1 MMTRLLSLIF
11 FALLLAGC
19 GGNDADTPHEHE
31 HEAEATAAAD
41 YERGPHNGRLLRAG
55 DFALEITIFEAG
67 VPPQFRLF
75 AYRDDQPLPPA
86 SVQATIELT
95 RLGGQVDRF
104 TFRPENDALAG
115 SGTVVEPHSFD
126 VTVVATEGGRQHR
139 WQFAS
144 YEGRTTIPAA
154 IAESSGIRTALA
166 GPATIRARVPLM
178 GSVRVDENRLA
189 RVRARFPGA
198 VREVR
203 VELGATVQRGQ
214 VLAIVEGN
222 ESMRGYEVVAPMAG
236 VVVTRAT
243 NVGDVAGETPLFE
256 IADLSEVWVDLHAF
270 GRDVSRLKPGQ
281 PVRLTSV
288 AGEGTAQAVLD
299 RILPVAA
306 AGSQSA
312 VARVRLPNPQGQWR
326 PGLAVSAE
334 VTVAEYPVALA
345 VKTAALQRFRDFTVV
360 FAQVDDTYEV
370 RMLEMGRK
378 DGEFTEVLGGL
389 EPGTRYVTEQSFL
402 IRADIEKS
410 GASHDH

>member
-1 MMTRLLSLIF
+1 MMNHLLSLIF
-11 FALLLAGC
+11 FTLLLAGC
-19 GGNDADTPHEHE
+19 GGNDANTPHTEHA
-31 HEAEATAAAD
+31 AEATAAGD
-41 YERGPHNGRLLRAG
+41 YERGPHNGRMLRDG
-55 DFALEITIFEAG
+55 DFALEITIFETG

-75 AYRDDQPLPPA
+75 SYRDNKPLPPA
-86 SVQATIELT
+86 SVQTTIELT
-95 RLGGQVDRF
+95 RLDGQVDRF
-104 TFRPENDALAG
+104 TFKPESDALVG

-154 IAESSGIRTALA
+154 IAKSAGIRTALA
-166 GPATIRARVPLM
+166 GPATIRNLLPLL
-178 GSVRVDENRLA
+178 GSVRIDENRLA
-189 RVRARFPGA
+189 RVRAQFPGA
-198 VREVR
+198 VREVH
-203 VELGATVQRGQ
+203 VQSGETVRRGQ
-214 VLAIVEGN
+214 VLAIIEGN
-222 ESMRGYEVVAPMAG
+222 ESMSSYPLIAPIAG

-256 IADLSEVWVDLHAF
+256 IADLSTVWVDLHVF

-281 PVRLTSV
+281 PVQLTSV
-288 AGEGTAQAVLD
+288 TGEGSAQAVLD

-312 VARVRLPNPQGQWR
+312 IARVRLPNLQGQWR

-334 VTVAEYPVALA
+334 VTVAKYPVALA
-345 VKTAALQRFRDFTVV
+345 VKTAALQRFRDFSVV
-360 FAQVDDTYEV
+360 FAQVGDAYEV
-370 RMLEMGRK
+370 RMLEVGRK

-389 EPGTRYVTEQSFL
+389 KPGTRYVTEQSFL

>member
-1 MMTRLLSLIF
+1 MMIRLLSLIF

-19 GGNDADTPHEHE
+19 GGKDADTPPK
-31 HEAEATAAAD
+31 AEATATAD
-41 YERGPHNGRLLRAG
+41 YERGPHNGRLLRDG
-55 DFALEITIFEAG
+55 DFTLEITIFETG

-75 AYRDDQPLPPA
+75 AYRNNKPLPPA

-104 TFRPENDALAG
+104 TFKPESDALAG

-126 VTVVATEGGRQHR
+126 VTVVATEGGRPHR

-154 IAESSGIRTALA
+154 SAESSGIRTALA
-166 GPATIRARVPLM
+166 EPATIRASVPLM
-178 GSVRVDENRLA
+178 GSVRVDENRLV

-203 VELGATVQRGQ
+203 VEPGETVRRGQ

-222 ESMRGYEVVAPMAG
+222 ESMSSYQVIAPIAG
-236 VVVTRAT
+236 VVVSRTT
-243 NVGDVAGETPLFE
+243 NVGDVAGEIPLFE
-256 IADLSEVWVDLHAF
+256 IVDLSEVWVDLHVF

-281 PVRLTSV
+281 PVRLTSAV
-288 AGEGTAQAVLD
+288 GEGAAQAVLD

-312 VARVRLPNPQGQWR
+312 VARVRLPNPQGLWR
-326 PGLAVSAE
+326 PGLAVNAE
-334 VTVAEYPVALA
+334 VTVAKYPVALA
-345 VKTAALQRFRDFTVV
+345 VKTTALQRFRDFTVV
-360 FAQVDDTYEV
+360 FAQVGDTYEV
-370 RMLEMGRK
+370 RMLELGRR

-389 EPGTRYVTEQSFL
+389 ELGTRYVTEQSFL

>member
-11 FALLLAGC
+11 VVLLLAGC
-19 GGNDADTPHEHE
+19 GGNDADTPPA
-31 HEAEATAAAD
+31 AEATAAGD
-41 YERGPHNGRLLRAG
+41 YERGPHNGRLLREG

-75 AYRDDQPLPPA
+75 AYRDNKPLPPA

-95 RLGGQVDRF
+95 RLGGQVDSF
-104 TFRPENDALAG
+104 TFKPENDVLVG

-203 VELGATVQRGQ
+203 VELGETVQRGQ

-222 ESMRGYEVVAPMAG
+222 ESMRNYPVIAPIAG
-236 VVVTRAT
+236 VVVSRAT
-243 NVGDVAGETPLFE
+243 NVGDVAGEIPLFE
-256 IADLSEVWVDLHAF
+256 IVDLSEVWVDLHAF

-312 VARVRLPNPQGQWR
+312 VVRVRLRNPQGQWR
-326 PGLAVSAE
+326 PGLAVNAE
-334 VTVAEYPVALA
+334 VTVAKYPVALA

-360 FAQVDDTYEV
+360 FAQVGDTYEV
-370 RMLEMGRK
+370 RMLELGRR
-378 DGEFTEVLGGL
+378 DGEYAEVLGGL